1 MAADSKDT
9 AVTDDNNETAV
20 DTAPEATA
28 AKSSKGS
35 GAPAKKLSPEALIRS
50 FESAQQKDDLPE
62 IYVGDTVR
70 VGVRASARATRS
82 VFSPTKAW

>member
-9 AVTDDNNETAV
+9 AVTDDNTETAV
-20 DTAPEATA
+20 ETAPEAA
-28 AKSSKGS
+28 AKASNAS
-35 GAPAKKLSPEALIRS
+35 APAKKLSPEALIRS

-62 IYVGDTVR
+62 IYVATPCELVF
-70 VGVRASARATRS
+70 ASARATRS